1 MRRKKDDKRV
11 LRPGNGNYNKNK
23 GRKSSFNRN
32 NNRRSIKSSF
42 MKKNNNRQYSR
53 RNGKYNKQNKG
64 GGKTVLIMI
73 IILLAFIIGA
83 SAGVFLSFESTNND
97 TTNNTTHIENVTV
110 EMTTNLNKT
119 DDVVFDEADAVDFNE
134 NQSAEIL
141 GVENNPYY
149 NNVEHLY

>member
-23 GRKSSFNRN
+23 GRKSSFNRSN
-32 NNRRSIKSSF
+32 NKRSIKSSF
-42 MKKNNNRQYSR
+42 MKKDNRQYSR
-53 RNGKYNKQNKG
+53 RNDNYNKQKKG
-64 GGKTVLIMI
+64 GGKTVLVMI

-83 SAGVFLSFESTNND
+83 SAGVFMSFESTNND

-119 DDVVFDEADAVDFNE
+119 DDVVFDESDAVDYNE

-141 GVENNPYY
+141 GVEDNPYY